1 MPWRKHVTEET
12 QEVVDAWALLLV
24 NYRPSVVVD
33 ALRSTDTGA
42 GRPQPVAAEGSEK
55 IQALP
60 SAAPWSVDDD
70 PR

>member
-1 MPWRKHVTEET
+1 MLRTKYIVPRLRLEERYIELMLRMRKMNLS
-12 QEVVDAWALLLV
+12 DL
-24 NYRPSVVVD
+24 D
-33 ALRSTDTGA
+33 TDTGA